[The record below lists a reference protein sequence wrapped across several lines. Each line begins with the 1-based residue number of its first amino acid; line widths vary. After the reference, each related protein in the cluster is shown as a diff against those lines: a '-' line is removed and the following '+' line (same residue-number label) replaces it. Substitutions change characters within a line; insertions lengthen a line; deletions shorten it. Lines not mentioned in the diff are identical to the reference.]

1 MEQKAEKQPRVLVIE
16 DDPGHQRLLELYIQ
30 RAGCQCDCC
39 FDGRTGLDKALSH
52 EYDAIFIDIH
62 IPEMDGFMVAT
73 QIREQGLTVPL
84 IATTALTVEGIRR
97 NASKVG
103 YTEFLQKPLG
113 EKEICDILQRYAFG
127 KPLAQ
132 KS

>member
-1 MEQKAEKQPRVLVIE
+1 MEQNAEKRPKVLVIE

-39 FDGRTGLDKALSH
+39 FDGRTGLEKASVN

-62 IPEMDGFMVAT
+62 IPVIDGFMVAT
-73 QIREQGLTVPL
+73 QLREQGLTVPL
-84 IATTALTVEGIRR
+84 IATTALTIEGIRR
-97 NASKVG
+97 NALKVG

-113 EKEICDILQRYAFG
+113 EKEISDILHRYAFP
-127 KPLAQ
+127 KPLSQ

>member
-1 MEQKAEKQPRVLVIE
+1 MEQNAEKRPKVLVIE

-39 FDGRTGLDKALSH
+39 FDGRTGLEKASVN

-62 IPEMDGFMVAT
+62 IPEIDGFMVAT
-73 QIREQGLTVPL
+73 QLREQGITVPL
-84 IATTALTVEGIRR
+84 IATTALTIEGIRR
-97 NASKVG
+97 NALKVG

-113 EKEICDILQRYAFG
+113 EKEISDILHRYAFS
-127 KPLAQ
+127 KPLSQ